1 MLKERPSGELYR
13 ALKRSMAVGTLVG
26 VALGAGLLAG
36 WNAGFA
42 LALIVGGA
50 AGIANA
56 LLSMFGSER
65 LLDRR
70 NVPAFVLS
78 SFARLCLFG
87 IVPVALALRLPSPW
101 TLLWYFAGFFAPLG
115 LYGLLIR
122 HEYARK
128 TD

>member
-1 MLKERPSGELYR
+1 
-13 ALKRSMAVGTLVG
+13 MAVGTLLV

-42 LALIVGGA
+42 LTLLAGGA

-56 LLSMFGSER
+56 FLSMLGSER

-70 NVPAFVLS
+70 SVPAFVLS

-87 IVPVALALRLPSPW
+87 IVPVALALKIPSLW
-101 TLLWYFAGFFAPLG
+101 TLVWYFAGFFTPLG
-115 LYGLLIR
+115 LFGILLR
-122 HEYARK
+122 RAYARK
-128 TD
+128 TE

>member
-1 MLKERPSGELYR
+1 M
-13 ALKRSMAVGTLVG
+13 ALGTLAV

-42 LALIVGGA
+42 LALLVGGA

-87 IVPVALALRLPSPW
+87 IVPVALALRLP
-101 TLLWYFAGFFAPLG
+101 TLGTLIWYFAGFFTPLG
-115 LYGLLIR
+115 LYGLLLKR
-122 HEYARK
+122 AYARK

>member
-1 MLKERPSGELYR
+1 M
-13 ALKRSMAVGTLVG
+13 ALGTALV

-42 LALIVGGA
+42 LVLLAGGA

-87 IVPVALALRLPSPW
+87 IVPVALALRLPSLW
-101 TLLWYFAGFFAPLG
+101 TLAWYFAGFFTPLV
-115 LYGLLIR
+115 LYGLLLR
-122 HEYARK
+122 RAYARK

>member
-1 MLKERPSGELYR
+1 M
-13 ALKRSMAVGTLVG
+13 ALATLLV

-42 LALIVGGA
+42 LALLVGGA
-50 AGIANA
+50 AGIAKE

-65 LLDRR
+65 LLDGR

-87 IVPVALALRLPSPW
+87 IVPVALALRLPSLW
-101 TLLWYFAGFFAPLG
+101 TLIWYFAGFFTPLG
-115 LYGLLIR
+115 LYGLLLKGA
-122 HEYARK
+122 YARK
-128 TD
+128 ID

>member
-1 MLKERPSGELYR
+1 MKETPSAGLYR
-13 ALKRSMAVGTLVG
+13 GLKRSMALGTVLV

-36 WNAGFA
+36 WNAGYA
-42 LALIVGGA
+42 LVLLAGGA

-56 LLSMFGSER
+56 FLSMFGSER

-87 IVPVALALRLPSPW
+87 IVPVALALRLPSLW
-101 TLLWYFAGFFAPLG
+101 TLAWYFAGFFTPLG
-115 LYGLLIR
+115 LFGIFLKLA
-122 HEYARK
+122 YARK
-128 TD
+128 TE

>member
-1 MLKERPSGELYR
+1 LKESPSGELYR
-13 ALKRSMAVGTLVG
+13 GLKRSMALGTLLV

-36 WNAGFA
+36 WSAGFA
-42 LALIVGGA
+42 LALLAGGA
-50 AGIANA
+50 AGIANS

-87 IVPVALALRLPSPW
+87 IVPVALALRLPSLW
-101 TLLWYFAGFFAPLG
+101 TLIWYFAGFFTPLG
-115 LYGLLIR
+115 LYGLLLKR
-122 HEYARK
+122 AYARK
-128 TD
+128 ID

>member
-1 MLKERPSGELYR
+1 LKESPSDELYR
-13 ALKRSMAVGTLVG
+13 GLKRSMALATLLV

-42 LALIVGGA
+42 LALLVGGA
-50 AGIANA
+50 AGIAKE

-65 LLDRR
+65 LLDGR

-87 IVPVALALRLPSPW
+87 IVPVALALRLPSLW
-101 TLLWYFAGFFAPLG
+101 TLIWYFAGFFTPLG
-115 LYGLLIR
+115 LYGLLLKGA
-122 HEYARK
+122 YARK
-128 TD
+128 ID